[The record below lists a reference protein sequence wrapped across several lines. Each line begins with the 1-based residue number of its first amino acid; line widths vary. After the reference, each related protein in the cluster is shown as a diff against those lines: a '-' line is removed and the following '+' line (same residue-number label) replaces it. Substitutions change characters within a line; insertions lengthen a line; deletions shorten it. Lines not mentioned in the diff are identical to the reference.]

1 MRCQDNGGL
10 SIGNATR
17 VERSHPQLD
26 FITACTDGIPEG
38 LDELLAP
45 GVEGAF
51 HSREEL
57 LVRGGMSNGRMAELS
72 NETLLL
78 LGTHTAFAQEEAR

>member
-26 FITACTDGIPEG
+26 FITASTDGIPEG

-51 HSREEL
+51 HSREEF
-57 LVRGGMSNGRMAELS
+57 LVRGGAVVLQVVVRHDGLQ
-72 NETLLL
+72 LLIVEV
-78 LGTHTAFAQEEAR
+78 HVAVP